1 MQKATKKDRDD
12 KIFNVFLEERLIP
25 MPINH
30 RLSKIDPLWKIHELN
45 WNKYPNTNWIIKP
58 IHDHRIR
65 KEISTDE
72 LFKLIFHQARKP
84 TEREK
89 QQMADRMGAEL
100 RAFMGTP
107 PVGGVREL
115 QDRAV
120 VFPDNTHS
128 KCKKT
133 LGEVLNFLETRYNT
147 VYSQLGRSRNRSR
160 FRMSKKRCPPG
171 CVKKSPKK
179 SSRKRKSRK
188 RSRKRKSRKRSR
200 KRKSRK
206 RSRKRKSRKRSR
218 KRKSRKRSRK
228 RKSRKRSRKRKSR
241 KTKFS
246 AGNKIPA
253 THEAD
258 KKLSKAAKAWRK
270 ASMDCFAENG
280 KATMKIKR
288 LTKKLRKC
296 SRNLTLS
303 RELLKASKKKKS
315 RKNKFRNGDGKQKEK
330 PKLVF
335 NDRRS
340 QELMREY
347 MKAVK
352 NKKPVVLYPTKRWMH
367 EGFGTPSD
375 R

>member
-25 MPINH
+25 IPINH

-120 VFPDNTHS
+120 VFPDITHS

-179 SSRKRKSRK
+179 S
-188 RSRKRKSRKRSR
+188 SR

-315 RKNKFRNGDGKQKEK
+315 RK
-330 PKLVF
+330 
-335 NDRRS
+335 
-340 QELMREY
+340 
-347 MKAVK
+347 
-352 NKKPVVLYPTKRWMH
+352 H
-367 EGFGTPSD
+367 
-375 R
+375 

>member
-1 MQKATKKDRDD
+1 MSASNMQKATKKDRDD

-25 MPINH
+25 IPINH

-89 QQMADRMGAEL
+89 QQMNDRMGAEL

-120 VFPDNTHS
+120 VFPDITHS

-179 SSRKRKSRK
+179 S
-188 RSRKRKSRKRSR
+188 
-200 KRKSRK
+200 
-206 RSRKRKSRKRSR
+206 
-218 KRKSRKRSRK
+218 SRK

-315 RKNKFRNGDGKQKEK
+315 RK
-330 PKLVF
+330 
-335 NDRRS
+335 
-340 QELMREY
+340 
-347 MKAVK
+347 
-352 NKKPVVLYPTKRWMH
+352 H
-367 EGFGTPSD
+367 
-375 R
+375 

>member
-120 VFPDNTHS
+120 VFPDITHS

-179 SSRKRKSRK
+179 SSRKRKSVKRSRKRKSRK
-188 RSRKRKSRKRSR
+188 RSRKRKSRKRKSRKRSRKRKSR

-253 THEAD
+253 THEEI

-315 RKNKFRNGDGKQKEK
+315 RK
-330 PKLVF
+330 
-335 NDRRS
+335 
-340 QELMREY
+340 
-347 MKAVK
+347 
-352 NKKPVVLYPTKRWMH
+352 H
-367 EGFGTPSD
+367 
-375 R
+375 

>member
-1 MQKATKKDRDD
+1 MSTSDMQKATKKDRDD

-25 MPINH
+25 IPINH

-120 VFPDNTHS
+120 VFPDITHS

-179 SSRKRKSRK
+179 S
-188 RSRKRKSRKRSR
+188 
-200 KRKSRK
+200 
-206 RSRKRKSRKRSR
+206 
-218 KRKSRKRSRK
+218 SRK

-315 RKNKFRNGDGKQKEK
+315 RK
-330 PKLVF
+330 
-335 NDRRS
+335 
-340 QELMREY
+340 
-347 MKAVK
+347 
-352 NKKPVVLYPTKRWMH
+352 H
-367 EGFGTPSD
+367 
-375 R
+375 